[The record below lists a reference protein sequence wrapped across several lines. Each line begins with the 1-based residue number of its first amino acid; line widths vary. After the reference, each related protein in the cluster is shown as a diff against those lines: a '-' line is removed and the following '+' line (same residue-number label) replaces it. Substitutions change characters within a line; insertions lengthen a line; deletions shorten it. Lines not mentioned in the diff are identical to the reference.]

1 MRQNLKGTAL
11 EAIRG
16 LGVSLPEYEEAKEIL
31 KTKFGGRRRQLQA
44 YMDQLEAMPSLKG
57 SDVQGFERFADL
69 VRITVV
75 KLQAEGRDGE
85 LVEGTLH
92 GLLVKKLAERQVE
105 SYSRWLREHKKERS
119 VLSLKDWLKEEVR
132 VRVEAVEMVHGVE
145 GIDLSLKRN
154 EAGGG
159 KFRYGDRGRSRT
171 LFAGRGGV
179 GGKDV
184 KPPCALCEGNHG
196 IWSCQRFQDMKVQDR
211 WNIAKVKYL
220 CFRCLGSHHQGKAC
234 LRSKACN
241 TDGCT
246 KNHHALLHD
255 SAPPVKRPEDKNPV
269 VPREGETDSRTHTT
283 THDTPATEA
292 LSLRTIPVWLKANNR
307 KVKVNALLDDASN
320 ETFLNAE
327 VAGVLDIQEPFSQST
342 RPE

>member
-1 MRQNLKGTAL
+1 QSMSVMDELSHADMQIGKHDSNATTNTEAENFESETLQAIERAEGAINEFLQVKSKQASEPGDKTRFVDFWGLFSSLVVSGNEAANIKMARLRQSLKGTAL

-16 LGVSLPEYEEAKEIL
+16 LGVSSPEYEEAKEIL

-44 YMDQLEAMPSLKG
+44 YMDQLEALPSLKG
-57 SDVQGFERFADL
+57 SDVQGFERFANL

-85 LVEGTLH
+85 LGEGTLH
-92 GLLVKKLAERQVE
+92 
-105 SYSRWLREHKKERS
+105 

-184 KPPCALCEGNHG
+184 KPPCALCEGNH
-196 IWSCQRFQDMKVQDR
+196 
-211 WNIAKVKYL
+211 
-220 CFRCLGSHHQGKAC
+220 
-234 LRSKACN
+234 
-241 TDGCT
+241 
-246 KNHHALLHD
+246 
-255 SAPPVKRPEDKNPV
+255 VKRPEDKNPV

-283 THDTPATEA
+283 MHDTPATEA
-292 LSLRTIPVWLKANNR
+292 LSLRTIPVWSKANNR
-307 KVKVNALLDDASN
+307 KVKVNALFDDASN

-327 VAGVLDIQEPFSQST
+327 VAGVLEFKNHCRQSK
-342 RPE
+342 

>member
-1 MRQNLKGTAL
+1 LHQSLKGTAL
-11 EAIRG
+11 EAIQG

-31 KTKFGGRRRQLQA
+31 KTKFGGRRQQLQA
-44 YMDQLEAMPSLKG
+44 YMDQLEVMPSLKG

-85 LVEGTLH
+85 LGEGTLH

-105 SYSRWLREHKKERS
+105 SYSCWLREHKKERS

-159 KFRYGDRGRSRT
+159 KSRYGDRGRSHT

-196 IWSCQRFQDMKVQDR
+196 IWSCQRFQDMK
-211 WNIAKVKYL
+211 I
-220 CFRCLGSHHQGKAC
+220 
-234 LRSKACN
+234 
-241 TDGCT
+241 
-246 KNHHALLHD
+246 
-255 SAPPVKRPEDKNPV
+255 
-269 VPREGETDSRTHTT
+269 
-283 THDTPATEA
+283 
-292 LSLRTIPVWLKANNR
+292 
-307 KVKVNALLDDASN
+307 
-320 ETFLNAE
+320 
-327 VAGVLDIQEPFSQST
+327 
-342 RPE
+342 